1 MSNGYNFQN
10 GMITF
15 EFVNPLYWEAD
26 RLAFGIETNM
36 NNTFILRAYSARN
49 NKTIIVEM
57 VIIRAFKK
65 KGKQIS

>member
-1 MSNGYNFQN
+1 VSNGYNFQN

-36 NNTFILRAYSARN
+36 DNTFIFRAYSARN
-49 NKTIIVEM
+49 NKTIVVEM
-57 VIIRAFKK
+57 VNVYDF
-65 KGKQIS
+65 